1 MRLKTQ
7 LLDSRRQAGSDH
19 EAAEETVMTAEEGF
33 QERGVENQAW
43 QEMINHATTR
53 VNDSEIEKNL
63 SEEDHRI
70 KSMAYPNAEKK
81 VAGLQKSLKRSIKK
95 SREYFEVKEHLN
107 QTLDDQKRQI
117 QMIEETIMM
126 TKRGYADSLKEL
138 ETISEE
144 IHESRRRQRHLSL

>member
-1 MRLKTQ
+1 MWPLKT
-7 LLDSRRQAGSDH
+7 
-19 EAAEETVMTAEEGF
+19 TVMTAEEGF

-43 QEMINHATTR
+43 KEMINHATTR
-53 VNDSEIEKNL
+53 VNDSETEKNL

-70 KSMAYPNAEKK
+70 KSMAYPDAEKK

-95 SREYFEVKEHLN
+95 SREYFDVKEHLN

-144 IHESRRRQRHLSL
+144 IHESRRRQRNLSL